1 MTDIKVKEKNA
12 AQFWERQA
20 SRSEIVACVKEIAQ
34 FWEREASRSE
44 IVACV
49 TELVNQNNRLIDKVK
64 QLTSMRDGLWS
75 RLENLVAETRG
86 VGEDE
91 DPESEFATMVASK
104 SQTVEETV
112 GSADGLTTPAPP
124 LDDSPLFDGEIEM
137 AMAPPVDMAQLI
149 RLRRNLDNFP
159 YLKILRTYGHRNSGA
174 AITILINEPLP
185 LIKILTEMSEVEK
198 VEPCADGEATDTDS
212 PWELAPEVGPVSR
225 KTKKF
230 LVTLN
235 FSEVRQH
242 D

>member
-75 RLENLVAETRG
+75 RLENLIAETRG

-112 GSADGLTTPAPP
+112 GSADGLTTPTACVGSSAMSAGYLSLTGPLMGSAP
-124 LDDSPLFDGEIEM
+124 DEG
-137 AMAPPVDMAQLI
+137 V
-149 RLRRNLDNFP
+149 RLRDW
-159 YLKILRTYGHRNSGA
+159 H
-174 AITILINEPLP
+174 
-185 LIKILTEMSEVEK
+185 
-198 VEPCADGEATDTDS
+198 
-212 PWELAPEVGPVSR
+212 
-225 KTKKF
+225 
-230 LVTLN
+230 
-235 FSEVRQH
+235 
-242 D
+242 